1 MNGTPDRNRIVGG
14 ISLALG
20 DVEAMR
26 MNESPARYAV
36 VGNPIGHSKSPLI
49 HSLFG
54 QQTGEKIIYET
65 LLAPKEGFQE
75 AVRYFFLGGGA
86 GLNVTVPFKQAAW
99 AMSSQMFG
107 DRRSK
112 AVNTLFLVNG
122 GEYAGANTDGIGIVR
137 DIRDNLGIEIG
148 GRRILLLGAGGA
160 VRGVVP
166 ALEEESPASMTVWN
180 RTAERASE
188 LARDFAGSL
197 TAASMVELR
206 GQQFDLIVNGTSSSL
221 QGNLPEVDEAWLAS
235 GCCCYDMV
243 YGDEDTAF
251 VRWARDAGAAAA
263 ADGLGMLVEQAA
275 ESFRIWRGILPET
288 DPVIRKLRA
297 TPRAGAR

>member
-1 MNGTPDRNRIVGG
+1 MNT
-14 ISLALG
+14 L
-20 DVEAMR
+20 
-26 MNESPARYAV
+26 PARYAV
-36 VGNPIGHSKSPLI
+36 VGNPIAQSKSPLI
-49 HSLFG
+49 HSLFA
-54 QQTGEKIIYET
+54 QQTGEAITYEAI
-65 LLAPKEGFQE
+65 LGAEESFE
-75 AVRYFFLGGGA
+75 RMVDRFFGDGGG
-86 GLNVTVPFKQAAW
+86 GLNVTVPFKQSAW
-99 AMSSQMFG
+99 AMCRQLAPNAA
-107 DRRSK
+107 RSK
-112 AVNTLFLVNG
+112 AVNTLYMRE
-122 GEYAGANTDGIGIVR
+122 GELAGANTDGIGLVR

-188 LARDFAGSL
+188 LARDFSGSL
-197 TAASMVELR
+197 TAASIDELR

-251 VRWARDAGAAAA
+251 VRWARDAGAAAV

-288 DPVIRKLRA
+288 DPVIRRLRGPDFQSPDIKKPA
-297 TPRAGAR
+297 P

>member
-1 MNGTPDRNRIVGG
+1 MNT
-14 ISLALG
+14 L
-20 DVEAMR
+20 
-26 MNESPARYAV
+26 PARYAV
-36 VGNPIGHSKSPLI
+36 VGNPIAQSKSPLI
-49 HSLFG
+49 HSLFA
-54 QQTGEKIIYET
+54 QQTGEAITYEAI
-65 LLAPKEGFQE
+65 LGAEDSFESMVG
-75 AVRYFFLGGGA
+75 RFFGDGGG
-86 GLNVTVPFKQAAW
+86 GLNVTVPFKQSAW
-99 AMSSQMFG
+99 AMCRQLTPNAA
-107 DRRSK
+107 RSK
-112 AVNTLFLVNG
+112 AVNTLYLREGELV
-122 GEYAGANTDGIGIVR
+122 GANTDGIGLVR
-137 DIRDNLGIEIG
+137 DFRDNLGIEIG

-188 LARDFAGSL
+188 LARDFSGSL
-197 TAASMVELR
+197 TAASIGELR

-288 DPVIRKLRA
+288 DPVIRRLRA
-297 TPRAGAR
+297 TPWACGAR

>member
-1 MNGTPDRNRIVGG
+1 MKTLPT
-14 ISLALG
+14 
-20 DVEAMR
+20 
-26 MNESPARYAV
+26 RYAV
-36 VGNPIGHSKSPLI
+36 VGNPIAQSKSPLI
-49 HSLFG
+49 HSLFA
-54 QQTGEKIIYET
+54 QQTGETITYEA
-65 LLAPKEGFQE
+65 LLGTAE
-75 AVRYFFLGGGA
+75 AFESLVEKFFRDGG
-86 GLNVTVPFKQAAW
+86 GLNVTVPFKQSAW
-99 AMSSQMFG
+99 AMCRQLAPNAA
-107 DRRSK
+107 RSK
-112 AVNTLFLVNG
+112 AVNTLYMRE
-122 GEYAGANTDGIGIVR
+122 GELAGANTDGIGLVR

-180 RTAERASE
+180 RTTERASE

-297 TPRAGAR
+297 TPRAGAP